1 MNDQTLP
8 DLPGVTRDE
17 YGFFT
22 DPGQWTRR
30 RAEQYAAALGIGALT
45 PAHWAVLEHVREHWL
60 THGAIQPAKLVC
72 HSVGLEDDCV
82 WRLFGGPLEMWKV
95 AGLPYPGLEAYTYM
109 ENEEPA
115 AA

>member
-1 MNDQTLP
+1 MNKPDDNPLP
-8 DLPGVTRDE
+8 DVRLDE

-22 DPGQWTRR
+22 DPQEWTHQ
-30 RAEQYAAALGIGALT
+30 RAERYARGLGMGEFT

-60 THGAIQPAKLVC
+60 THQAIQPAKLICRAVE
-72 HSVGLEDDCV
+72 LEDDCV

-115 AA
+115 G